1 MIKKSHTC
9 SRSCTLSRRS
19 VRRGEINET
28 TPPNSFSKGVAVFV
42 VLSIQP
48 CMYKLSKDGRKQR
61 SIPGGDLVQK
71 PRSAN
76 TNRKRR
82 PRKARQVSTPLHAP
96 FGRQIL
102 RHQKCSSSL
111 FDAPPDDTSPTPHL
125 ANCQETKKKKK
136 TVKIL
141 IKQCKTTTKGSA
153 SSRSSVTACPLQ
165 EFRRLST
172 WQRYPGDVA
181 RYLTLAA
188 SALRGTVLLLLS
200 SHALYT

>member
-1 MIKKSHTC
+1 MSDAAKLK
-9 SRSCTLSRRS
+9 
-19 VRRGEINET
+19 T
-28 TPPNSFSKGVAVFV
+28 TPPNPFSKGVAVFV

-61 SIPGGDLVQK
+61 SVPSGDLVQK
-71 PRSAN
+71 PKSAN
-76 TNRKRR
+76 TNRKLR

-111 FDAPPDDTSPTPHL
+111 FDAPHDDASPTPHL
-125 ANCQETKKKKK
+125 ANCQEKK
-136 TVKIL
+136 TMVKIL
-141 IKQCKTTTKGSA
+141 IKQSKTTTKGSA

-165 EFRRLST
+165 ELHRPST
-172 WQRYPGDVA
+172 WQRHLGDVA
-181 RYLTLAA
+181 HYLTLAA

-200 SHALYT
+200 LHALYT